1 MRNASWDAGE
11 AANREDKVK
20 EAEARSFKGK
30 ERDCT
35 FSLIWVRVLRALLL
49 PLGSSDTRSASTQH
63 LWLQ

>member
-1 MRNASWDAGE
+1 M
-11 AANREDKVK
+11 K
-20 EAEARSFKGK
+20 EAKARSFKGK